1 MGERIVSNV
10 LISGAHGL
18 LGSAVR
24 KLLLERGDKVVALV
38 RKSAAGNADEITWR
52 PTEGKIDGD
61 LNQVDAVIHLAGE
74 SIASGRWTDSKK
86 KEIRDS
92 RLKSTTFLA
101 HTMANLDNR
110 PSVFL
115 CASAIGFYGN
125 RGGED
130 LYEDSVSG
138 NGFLAELCREW
149 EQATTAARESGIR
162 VVNMRIGVVLS
173 PDGGALSKML
183 PPFQVGLGGN
193 IGDGKQFMSWIS
205 IDDLARSILFCLD
218 NDTLSGAVNL
228 VTPNPVPNSQFTKA
242 LGNVISRP
250 TIFPMPAFAA
260 HLALGEMADEL
271 LLASAK
277 VHPKKLQAAGFQFN
291 HPNVEEALRHVL
303 RK

>member
-1 MGERIVSNV
+1 MSNV

-61 LNQVDAVIHLAGE
+61 LNQIDAVIHLAGE

-86 KEIRDS
+86 KEIRES
-92 RLKSTTFLA
+92 RLKSTAFLA